1 MEKFNEKKI
10 NIQQIKLLLDI
21 IEKKKESEKINKEY
35 KEKLGLI
42 LKRSIFLLKKK
53 ISKKDRE
60 QLKSILFRVSLL
72 LGD

>member
-21 IEKKKESEKINKEY
+21 IEEKKESEKLNKEY

>member
-21 IEKKKESEKINKEY
+21 IEKKKESEKLNKEY

-53 ISKKDRE
+53 N
-60 QLKSILFRVSLL
+60 
-72 LGD
+72 